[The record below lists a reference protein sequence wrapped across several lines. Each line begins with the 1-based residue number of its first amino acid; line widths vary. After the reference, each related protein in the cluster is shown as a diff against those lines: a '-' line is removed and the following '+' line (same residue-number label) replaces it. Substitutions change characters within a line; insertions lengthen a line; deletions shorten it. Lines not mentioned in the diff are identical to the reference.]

1 VPQRVCRHRQKSR
14 KGQRFCLESA
24 AKLQIFG
31 KFKTTRAVM
40 RVSGW
45 AIVLYTWV
53 VGATLLSGTFAGM
66 FLIG

>member
-1 VPQRVCRHRQKSR
+1 
-14 KGQRFCLESA
+14 
-24 AKLQIFG
+24 
-31 KFKTTRAVM
+31 M

-45 AIVLYTWV
+45 AMVVYTWV